1 MDEMESNPSYMQCA
15 QRMRMY
21 EMVPYTKKLTYTEGN
36 KKQDKVLEKAGAPN
50 EPRWLTTISCIVSIA
65 FK

>member
-1 MDEMESNPSYMQCA
+1 MQCA

-21 EMVPYTKKLTYTEGN
+21 EMVTYTKKWTYTEGN
-36 KKQDKVLEKAGAPN
+36 KKQDTVLEKAGAPDR
-50 EPRWLTTISCIVSIA
+50 PRWLTTISCIVSIA